1 METQWT
7 FAVNAYESRSKAGPL
22 GGRAW
27 EIYHEACGCCR
38 FCQGQFLRW
47 LNISFVCSLN
57 PSLVFCLLICSS
69 ISFIPLIFERLL
81 HCNLFL
87 EVKDSWQQM
96 LHRLAGFTKT
106 WYAPIFGGNW
116 EHWDGTNLDMDRNQ
130 DKSQRCN
137 MDLLVI
143 WRWLLLFLTSKID
156 TDARKLSWTLSQRQ
170 WSILPEFKF
179 RQCVTWSGGLL
190 CNDVD
195 RALVD
200 VFFRFTWTWD
210 PWDQKLHITR
220 LTVFHQVATHLWVL
234 LWIYW
239 ALWMSSKQW
248 KLCVLMEHLS
258 WKELAAGLLG
268 DITYTNWYHLYST
281 YIAFIS
287 FHLLFT
293 SYSFTYYLHYCH
305 TIHIVILYS
314 CESFKYN
321 LYIMFIS
328 HVDIIYTLFVYCL
341 YIIFILLAYHLYIYI
356 YIIYIHVIY
365 IMLYA
370 ASWTIVLFLTPLH
383 LWVS

>member
-1 METQWT
+1 M
-7 FAVNAYESRSKAGPL
+7 
-22 GGRAW
+22 
-27 EIYHEACGCCR
+27 C
-38 FCQGQFLRW
+38 
-47 LNISFVCSLN
+47 
-57 PSLVFCLLICSS
+57 
-69 ISFIPLIFERLL
+69 
-81 HCNLFL
+81 
-87 EVKDSWQQM
+87 
-96 LHRLAGFTKT
+96 
-106 WYAPIFGGNW
+106 
-116 EHWDGTNLDMDRNQ
+116 
-130 DKSQRCN
+130 
-137 MDLLVI
+137 
-143 WRWLLLFLTSKID
+143 
-156 TDARKLSWTLSQRQ
+156 
-170 WSILPEFKF
+170 
-179 RQCVTWSGGLL
+179 
-190 CNDVD
+190 
-195 RALVD
+195 
-200 VFFRFTWTWD
+200 FFRFTWTWD

-234 LWIYW
+234 LWICW

-287 FHLLFT
+287 FHMLFT

-305 TIHIVILYS
+305 TIHITILYN

-321 LYIMFIS
+321 LYIVFIS

-341 YIIFILLAYHLYIYI
+341 YMIFILLAYHLYI

-370 ASWTIVLFLTPLH
+370 ASWTIVLLLTPLH

>member
-106 WYAPIFGGNW
+106 WYAPIFWGNW

-143 WRWLLLFLTSKID
+143 WRWLLLFFWHPK
-156 TDARKLSWTLSQRQ
+156 
-170 WSILPEFKF
+170 
-179 RQCVTWSGGLL
+179 
-190 CNDVD
+190 
-195 RALVD
+195 
-200 VFFRFTWTWD
+200 
-210 PWDQKLHITR
+210 
-220 LTVFHQVATHLWVL
+220 
-234 LWIYW
+234 
-239 ALWMSSKQW
+239 
-248 KLCVLMEHLS
+248 
-258 WKELAAGLLG
+258 
-268 DITYTNWYHLYST
+268 
-281 YIAFIS
+281 
-287 FHLLFT
+287 
-293 SYSFTYYLHYCH
+293 
-305 TIHIVILYS
+305 
-314 CESFKYN
+314 
-321 LYIMFIS
+321 
-328 HVDIIYTLFVYCL
+328 
-341 YIIFILLAYHLYIYI
+341 
-356 YIIYIHVIY
+356 
-365 IMLYA
+365 
-370 ASWTIVLFLTPLH
+370 LTPTPGSYLE
-383 LWVS
+383 L